1 MDILSIKR
9 VESCTHDWFV
19 VVIWIAPIFFTS
31 DFHFTLSQL
40 RASTH
45 SEFMTLSGSSR
56 LDVEEEET
64 RPSGRRRERVRAT
77 KRS

>member
-31 DFHFTLSQL
+31 DFHSFTTPGLDSL
-40 RASTH
+40 RVYDSFWFKQIGCRRGRDEAI
-45 SEFMTLSGSSR
+45 R
-56 LDVEEEET
+56 EEEGE
-64 RPSGRRRERVRAT
+64 GEGN
-77 KRS
+77 